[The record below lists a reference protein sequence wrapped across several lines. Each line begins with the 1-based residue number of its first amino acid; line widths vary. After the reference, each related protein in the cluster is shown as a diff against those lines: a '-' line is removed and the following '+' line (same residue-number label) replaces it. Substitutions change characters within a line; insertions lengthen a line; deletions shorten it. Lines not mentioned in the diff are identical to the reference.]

1 MRVGTFFLFI
11 VFVVCEHNSIR
22 TDKKLLQQSCVTLSA
37 IIQLVY
43 SLKRY
48 CHHLSSLL
56 VVSVARNNNTLV
68 LRLPELTDNV
78 SHRRTDK
85 VILKR
90 HLTLPLNILLLCHC
104 LAIYYNIIPPLV
116 APVKPSVTP
125 TLFSH
130 RCKGV
135 PTTLC
140 LLQQIVR

>member
-1 MRVGTFFLFI
+1 M
-11 VFVVCEHNSIR
+11 VCENYCIR

-43 SLKRY
+43 SFKCY

-56 VVSVARNNNTLV
+56 VVSVTRNNNTLV
-68 LRLPELTDNV
+68 LRLTELTDNV
-78 SHRRTDK
+78 SHRRADK
-85 VILKR
+85 VILQR
-90 HLTLPLNILLLCHC
+90 HLTLPLNILLLRHC
-104 LAIYYNIIPPLV
+104 LAINYNVIPPLV
-116 APVKPSVTP
+116 APIKPSVTP